1 MQSVFIFIKQRTV
14 CLKLSKMN
22 DLTAQIGTSQYCT
35 KPKMLS

>member
-22 DLTAQIGTSQYCT
+22 DLTAQIGTFQYCT
-35 KPKMLS
+35 EIKILS